1 MKWRR
6 FVSGMKLS
14 KLFKG
19 LLTLALIKLCLLA
32 VIGWNTLAQPQGAPR
47 PQVVAKAVQAVSPSP
62 ALAQATGG
70 GATPS
75 GQANAPATPGSA
87 APAPDAPTAD
97 ASVGN
102 AALQKRQE
110 ELDRR
115 ERELNTL
122 EAKIK
127 SDLAELEKRQA
138 QMERMLEEAKMV
150 RDKKDRHLV
159 DVFSNMKSKQAAQVL
174 ATMDERQAVKILS
187 GMRGR
192 QAGEILTFVDPTKAA
207 RLAEA
212 LTQLQVPFE

>member
-6 FVSGMKLS
+6 FVSGIRLS

-19 LLTLALIKLCLLA
+19 LLTLAMIKLCLLA
-32 VIGWNTLAQPQGAPR
+32 VVGWNTLSTPQVKPRAKAVAQVAQVAELASPAVAQAQGAP
-47 PQVVAKAVQAVSPSP
+47 
-62 ALAQATGG
+62 G
-70 GATPS
+70 
-75 GQANAPATPGSA
+75 NA
-87 APAPDAPTAD
+87 APAPEPTAAD
-97 ASVGN
+97 VAAAAKESGVGN
-102 AALQKRQE
+102 AALQQRQE

-115 ERELNTL
+115 ERELKAL
-122 EAKIK
+122 EAKIRK
-127 SDLAELEKRQA
+127 DLAELEKRQS
-138 QMERMLEEAKMV
+138 QIERMLEEAKTV

-174 ATMDERQAVKILS
+174 QTMDERQAVKILS

-192 QAGEILTFVDPTKAA
+192 QAGEILTYVDPVKAA